1 MVHNLFDRR
10 DFIARAA
17 TAAASFASPGLIGS
31 AASTLALSETSARA
45 EEPRRGGVMNIILQP
60 EPATLVL
67 ALNITSQNQLAAPK
81 IYSGLLTYGFD
92 LKPLPN
98 LATSW
103 DISPDGLTYTF
114 HLAKN
119 AKWHDGEPFTADD
132 VIFTTRD
139 MLPEVHARAR
149 VNFSQVAS
157 VEAPDPHT
165 VVFRLKTPY
174 PGFIYAFETSSAPM
188 MPKHIYAGTDYR
200 NNPANAH
207 PIGTG
212 PFRFKEWQRGSI
224 IRMER
229 NPDYFKPGLPYL
241 DGVNFVI
248 IPDGAQR
255 LIALES
261 GQVHLASS
269 SDIEFNDLARLRSLA
284 QIQIETRGYEF
295 LAPLAW
301 LEMNNKRKPMDD
313 KRFRQAV
320 MYALDREFIRD
331 KIFYGF
337 GRVPTGPINSV
348 VNFYDGNV
356 KRYALDR
363 KKSEALLDEMGLKR
377 GPDGIRVKLELNPI
391 PISQTWMRL
400 VQYVKQSLRQVG
412 IDVTIRNMDQPS
424 SVASMGN
431 HDFDMC
437 FVYNTAFGDPAVGVA
452 RSYITSNI
460 RKGVPFTNTCQYSN
474 PRVDELFDAAAKSN
488 DRNERQRFY
497 TEVQQILAEDVP
509 VAWLLEL
516 EFASSINRQL
526 HDVVTTG
533 LGVNE
538 SFDRVYMTA

>member
-1 MVHNLFDRR
+1 MADKLFDRR
-10 DFIARAA
+10 GFLFGAGTAAISLAPPRLIGGAA
-17 TAAASFASPGLIGS
+17 TVLGLAASPAH
-31 AASTLALSETSARA
+31 A

-67 ALNITSQNQLAAPK
+67 ALNITSQNQLVASK

-103 DISPDGLTYTF
+103 EISPDGLTYTF

-132 VIFTTRD
+132 VIFTTRE

-149 VNFSQVAS
+149 VNFSPVAS
-157 VEAPDPHT
+157 AEAPDPHT
-165 VVFRLKTPY
+165 AIFHLKTPY
-174 PGFIYAFETSSAPM
+174 PGFICAFETSSAPM

-200 NNPANAH
+200 NNPANEH

-241 DGVNFVI
+241 DGINFVV

-269 SDIEFNDLARLRSLA
+269 SDIEFNDLARLRSLP
-284 QIQIETRGYEF
+284 QIQVETRGYEF
-295 LAPLAW
+295 LAPLSW
-301 LEMNNKRKPMDD
+301 LEMNNTRKPMDD

-320 MYALDREFIRD
+320 MHALDRDFIRD

-337 GRVPTGPINSV
+337 ARVPTGPIHSAV
-348 VNFYDGNV
+348 SFYDGNV
-356 KRYALDR
+356 KRYPFDR
-363 KKSEALLDEMGLKR
+363 KKAEALLDEMGLKR
-377 GPDGIRVKLELNPI
+377 GADGMRVKLELNPA
-391 PISQTWMRL
+391 PVSQTWMRL
-400 VQYVKQSLRQVG
+400 VQYTKQALRQVG
-412 IDVTIRNMDQPS
+412 IDVTIRNMDQAS

-437 FVYNTAFGDPAVGVA
+437 FVTNTAFGDPAVGVA

-474 PRVDELFDAAAKSN
+474 PRVDQLFDAAAKSN
-488 DRNERQRFY
+488 DRNERQRLY

-509 VAWLLEL
+509 VAWLLEM
-516 EFASSINRQL
+516 EYASSLNRQMR
-526 HDVVTTG
+526 DVITTG
-533 LGVNE
+533 LGVSE
-538 SFDRVYMTA
+538 SFDRAWITG

>member
-1 MVHNLFDRR
+1 MVQNLFDRR
-10 DFIARAA
+10 DFISRAA

-31 AASTLALSETSARA
+31 AATTLALTGSDARA
-45 EEPRRGGVMNIILQP
+45 QEPRRGGVMNIILQP

-67 ALNITSQNQLAAPK
+67 ALNITTQNQLVAPK

-114 HLAKN
+114 QLAKN

-165 VVFRLKTPY
+165 VVFHLKTPY

-200 NNPANAH
+200 NNPANAR

-241 DGVNFVI
+241 DGINFVV

-269 SDIEFNDLARLRSLA
+269 SDIEFNDLPRLRNLP

-295 LAPLAW
+295 LAPLSW
-301 LEMNNKRKPMDD
+301 LEMNNTRKPMDD

-331 KIFYGF
+331 KIFNGF
-337 GRVPTGPINSV
+337 ARVPTGPINSV
-348 VNFYDGNV
+348 VTFYDGNV

-377 GPDGIRVKLELNPI
+377 GADGVRVKLELNPS
-391 PISQTWMRL
+391 PVSQTWMRL
-400 VQYVKQSLRQVG
+400 VQYTKQALHQVG
-412 IDVTIRNMDQPS
+412 IDVTIRNMDQAS

-437 FVYNTAFGDPAVGVA
+437 FVTNTAFGDPAIGVA

-474 PRVDELFDAAAKSN
+474 PRVDELFGAAAKSN
-488 DRNERQRFY
+488 DRNERQRLY

-516 EFASSINRQL
+516 EYAISINRQM

-533 LGVNE
+533 LGMNE

>member
-1 MVHNLFDRR
+1 MVHKLFDRR
-10 DFIARAA
+10 DFISRAA
-17 TAAASFASPGLIGS
+17 VAAASFASPDLIGS
-31 AASTLALSETSARA
+31 AATTLALSGTGARA

-67 ALNITSQNQLAAPK
+67 ALNITSQNQLVAPK

-114 HLAKN
+114 QLAKN

-174 PGFIYAFETSSAPM
+174 PGFIYAFEASSAPM

-200 NNPANAH
+200 NNSANAR

-241 DGVNFVI
+241 DGINFVV

-261 GQVHLASS
+261 GQV
-269 SDIEFNDLARLRSLA
+269 
-284 QIQIETRGYEF
+284 QT
-295 LAPLAW
+295 
-301 LEMNNKRKPMDD
+301 
-313 KRFRQAV
+313 V
-320 MYALDREFIRD
+320 
-331 KIFYGF
+331 
-337 GRVPTGPINSV
+337 TG
-348 VNFYDGNV
+348 
-356 KRYALDR
+356 
-363 KKSEALLDEMGLKR
+363 
-377 GPDGIRVKLELNPI
+377 
-391 PISQTWMRL
+391 
-400 VQYVKQSLRQVG
+400 
-412 IDVTIRNMDQPS
+412 
-424 SVASMGN
+424 
-431 HDFDMC
+431 C
-437 FVYNTAFGDPAVGVA
+437 
-452 RSYITSNI
+452 
-460 RKGVPFTNTCQYSN
+460 
-474 PRVDELFDAAAKSN
+474 
-488 DRNERQRFY
+488 
-497 TEVQQILAEDVP
+497 
-509 VAWLLEL
+509 
-516 EFASSINRQL
+516 
-526 HDVVTTG
+526 
-533 LGVNE
+533 
-538 SFDRVYMTA
+538 

>member
-1 MVHNLFDRR
+1 MADKLFDRR
-10 DFIARAA
+10 DFLSGAA

-31 AASTLALSETSARA
+31 VATTLALAGTDARA

-67 ALNITSQNQLAAPK
+67 ALNITTQNQLVAPK
-81 IYSGLLTYGFD
+81 MYSGLLTYGFD

-103 DISPDGLTYTF
+103 EISPDGLTYTF

-149 VNFSQVAS
+149 VNFSQVGS
-157 VEAPDPHT
+157 FEAPDAHS

-200 NNPANAH
+200 NNPANAR

-241 DGVNFVI
+241 DGINFVV

-269 SDIEFNDLARLRSLA
+269 SDIEFTDVPRLRSLP
-284 QIQIETRGYEF
+284 QIQVETRGYEF
-295 LAPLAW
+295 LAPLSW

-331 KIFYGF
+331 KIFYGLA
-337 GRVPTGPINSV
+337 RTPTGPINSV
-348 VNFYDGNV
+348 VTFYDGNV
-356 KRYALDR
+356 KRYPFDR

-377 GPDGIRVKLELNPI
+377 GPDGIRIKLELNPS
-391 PISQTWMRL
+391 PVSQTWMRL
-400 VQYVKQSLRQVG
+400 VQYTKQALRQVG
-412 IDVTIRNMDQPS
+412 IDVTIRNMDQAS

-437 FVYNTAFGDPAVGVA
+437 FVTNTAFGDPAIGVA

-488 DRNERQRFY
+488 DRNERQRLY

-509 VAWLLEL
+509 VAWLLEM
-516 EFASSINRQL
+516 EYAISINRQM